1 MQSRPSRPRR
11 TLALIATLAAGAL
24 ALAGCSSAA
33 PGSTAG
39 ANTPKPATITFAAS
53 TLGDPGRG
61 PGLQKL
67 IDEYNASQKIVT
79 VKPASVPYPTFGQT
93 VLTQMGG
100 GEGPD
105 LVRFDMPEFEAAAG
119 SSLLEPLDDTIDAKK
134 LGLIA
139 GPDKYLTVDGHRY
152 GVVFE
157 DANYGMF
164 YNADLIP
171 TPPTTFDEFL
181 QTAKGL
187 TAGDTYGLAFRQ
199 THAEEAGVWQDIF
212 NYVLGFGG
220 NWSDGKKL
228 TIDSPNVIKGLE
240 AYQKLYDANVI
251 PKGADAA
258 TFRKMFAN
266 GKVGME
272 LNNGGYVTATTA
284 ANPQLKFSVARIP
297 FPVKK
302 QGALLA
308 PIVVNANSKHK
319 DAAVDFIHWL
329 LKPAQQV
336 KLQEV
341 LGASSVAT
349 PTKRSE
355 ASLQKYPFLP
365 VLDGLTGSGVPQIV
379 VGFGAQTPDI
389 RHIVVTQ
396 VLSALQ
402 GQTDMKSAMQ
412 TAQKQAQELVG
423 Q

>member
-1 MQSRPSRPRR
+1 LQSRPSRPRR
-11 TLALIATLAAGAL
+11 TLGLIATLAAGAL

-171 TPPTTFDEFL
+171 TPPTTSSCRRPRASPLETP
-181 QTAKGL
+181 TASRSARRRRRRPGSGR
-187 TAGDTYGLAFRQ
+187 TSSTTCSA
-199 THAEEAGVWQDIF
+199 
-212 NYVLGFGG
+212 
-220 NWSDGKKL
+220 S
-228 TIDSPNVIKGLE
+228 
-240 AYQKLYDANVI
+240 
-251 PKGADAA
+251 AA
-258 TFRKMFAN
+258 T
-266 GKVGME
+266 GP
-272 LNNGGYVTATTA
+272 TA
-284 ANPQLKFSVARIP
+284 
-297 FPVKK
+297 
-302 QGALLA
+302 
-308 PIVVNANSKHK
+308 
-319 DAAVDFIHWL
+319 
-329 LKPAQQV
+329 
-336 KLQEV
+336 
-341 LGASSVAT
+341 
-349 PTKRSE
+349 RS
-355 ASLQKYPFLP
+355 
-365 VLDGLTGSGVPQIV
+365 
-379 VGFGAQTPDI
+379 
-389 RHIVVTQ
+389 
-396 VLSALQ
+396 
-402 GQTDMKSAMQ
+402 
-412 TAQKQAQELVG
+412 
-423 Q
+423 